1 MNLHGKVAVVTGASS
16 GLGEALA
23 RALARGGCHVVLAA
37 RRVDRLEAIASD
49 IRAAGGKATPLPAD
63 VSVPREAEDMMKKAI
78 GLHQR
83 LDILINN
90 AGRGHFGLME
100 ETTDEVVQRI
110 FGVNVFSLWHCT
122 RPAVIQMKKQG
133 SGRIVTVASLAGK
146 VGYVL
151 NSAYVAAKHAAV
163 GFTHA
168 LRQELVDTNIV
179 ASVVC
184 PSGIATDFASVT
196 EGGTLQS
203 LFALSRPAIQ
213 RIAAERNTAP
223 PDTGGVMSAGEVAD
237 VIVAS
242 LDSTDAEIYTHRGSH
257 EFVRFAA
264 TDPGRAEEML
274 RPVAEG
280 ELEAYHALRRGSRE

>member
-63 VSVPREAEDMMKKAI
+63 VSVPREAEEMMKKAI

-203 LFALSRPAIQ
+203 LFALSRPAIK
-213 RIAAERNTAP
+213 RIAAERNTVL
-223 PDTGGVMSAGEVAD
+223 PDTGGVLSAGEVAD

-242 LDSTDAEIYTHRGSH
+242 LDSTDAEIYTHRGSR
-257 EFVRFAA
+257 EFVRIAA
-264 TDPGRAEEML
+264 TDPGRGEEML

-280 ELEAYHALRRGSRE
+280 ELEAYRALRRGSRE